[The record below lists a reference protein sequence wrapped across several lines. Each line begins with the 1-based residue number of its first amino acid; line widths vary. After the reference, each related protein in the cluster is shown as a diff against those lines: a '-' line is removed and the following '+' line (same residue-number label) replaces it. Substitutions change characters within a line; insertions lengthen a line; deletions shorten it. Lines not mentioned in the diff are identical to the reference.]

1 VVPKQSIESL
11 AEALER
17 LIGDAGERERMGA
30 NGRRRFEQRFTFGRM
45 LTETVSLYQEVTGMP
60 VETPAHA

>member
-1 VVPKQSIESL
+1 
-11 AEALER
+11 
-17 LIGDAGERERMGA
+17 MGA